1 MIKVYKCRAQI
12 NTPYLTSNSR
22 SGFFKKGEDF
32 LMYRSSKGT
41 LVVSSPKN
49 STMHTNAI
57 PIKHAFDTKRSW
69 LLDLNITSIVNI
81 FEAPNK
87 THLRHSFALF
97 KYPSFANFVNIENF
111 ELNLK
116 GEQ

>member
-1 MIKVYKCRAQI
+1 
-12 NTPYLTSNSR
+12 
-22 SGFFKKGEDF
+22 
-32 LMYRSSKGT
+32 MYRSSKGT
-41 LVVSSPKN
+41 WVVSSPKN

-57 PIKHAFDTKRSW
+57 PIEHALDTKHSC
-69 LLDLNITSIVNI
+69 LLNLNITSVVNV

-87 THLRHSFALF
+87 VHLRHSFTLF
-97 KYPSFANFVNIENF
+97 KMPSLAQFVNTENF

>member
-1 MIKVYKCRAQI
+1 MIKVYQCRAQI
-12 NTPYLTSNSR
+12 NTPYLTSNPR

-32 LMYRSSKGT
+32 LMYRSPKGT
-41 LVVSSPKN
+41 WVVTSPKN

-69 LLDLNITSIVNI
+69 LLNLDITSVVNV

-87 THLRHSFALF
+87 VHLRHSFTLF
-97 KYPSFANFVNIENF
+97 KMPSFAQFINADNF

-116 GEQ
+116 GE